1 MRLFLQPNDTFFFR
15 DGRPFRKGEQS
26 EGYSIFPPLP
36 STILGA
42 LRTAYIAEH
51 GDLSTFYAGNG
62 KLAKIIGT
70 SEPDSLGSIHLKGVF
85 LADKKSNIY
94 YPIPSDLVTKK
105 HVQLVKEKNRLYKLE
120 LSPEKSNF
128 ISNSPLDQHLRWD
141 KDDDDVEIEASDRL
155 GHLDIRDYLL
165 GIQKTLKSKPFE
177 DFVRL
182 EPKTGIE
189 RDHKTLTPKDNMLYR
204 INMSRFQSRFLNTKE
219 RKALPELGF
228 VVDYECNIELPEN
241 GMLKLGGEGKSFFY
255 RKSCYNPDSLATK
268 EDIKILKE
276 AIRSS
281 DAFKLY
287 FATPAIFKN
296 GWLPKWIDEKTH
308 KGQYLISDTDS
319 ISVELVTAAVDKP
332 IAIGGWDMK
341 KKAPKPTRHAVPAGS
356 VYYFK
361 ILDDVNDICVDTIV
375 KTFHYKNISDYQAKE
390 GFGLCFVGVA
400 KGDEL

>member
-1 MRLFLQPNDTFFFR
+1 MILFLQPNDTFFFR
-15 DGRPFRKGEQS
+15 DGRPFTKGEQS

-42 LRTAYIAEH
+42 LRTTYIAEH
-51 GDLSTFYAGNG
+51 GDLSSFYAGNG
-62 KLAKIIGT
+62 KLVKIIGT
-70 SEPDSLGSIHLKGVF
+70 PEPDSLGSMHLKGVF
-85 LADKKSNIY
+85 LADRKSNIY
-94 YPIPSDLVTKK
+94 YPIPFDLVTKK
-105 HVQLVKEKNRLYKLE
+105 DVQVVKEKNKLYKLE
-120 LSPEKSNF
+120 PSPEKPHF
-128 ISNSPLDQHLRWD
+128 ISNSPLNQHLRWNE
-141 KDDDDVEIEASDRL
+141 DDEDVETEASDRL
-155 GHLDIRDYLL
+155 GHLDIRNYFL
-165 GIQKTLKSKPFE
+165 GVQKPLKSKPFE

-189 RDHKTLTPKDNMLYR
+189 RDHKTLTSKDNMLYR

-219 RKALPELGF
+219 WKALPELGF

-255 RKSCYNPDSLATK
+255 KKSCHNPDPLATK
-268 EDIKILKE
+268 EDMKALKE

-281 DAFKLY
+281 GAFKLY
-287 FATPAIFKN
+287 FATPAIFDQ
-296 GWLPKWIDEKTH
+296 GWLPKWIH
-308 KGQYLISDTDS
+308 KNTYKNIYNAKYQSLAF
-319 ISVELVTAAVDKP
+319 ELRTAAVGKF

-341 KKAPKPTRHAVPAGS
+341 QNAPKPTRQAVPAGS

-361 ILDDVNDICVDTIV
+361 IPDDICVDTIV

-400 KGDEL
+400 KGDKL